1 MRQRKVKTKI
11 LTLEVKKK
19 KTIITPH
26 EKRHAPRSQTHA
38 MRDLAA
44 GVNKIFE
51 LQAKRLKL
59 EEESEK
65 ERRKERKNFLKFC

>member
-1 MRQRKVKTKI
+1 
-11 LTLEVKKK
+11 
-19 KTIITPH
+19 
-26 EKRHAPRSQTHA
+26 

-44 GVNKIFE
+44 GVNKTFE

-65 ERRKERKNFLKFC
+65 ERRKERKNFLKFCQEETERNMQHELQ